1 MSSSSASIALVN
13 NTTNNKPS
21 RSKTIGE
28 LDLYDHQRHEQY
40 LQNEK
45 SVMAFLNQILG
56 LNLQVGGLDDALKDG
71 VLLCR

>member
-1 MSSSSASIALVN
+1 MSSSTSIALVH
-13 NTTNNKPS
+13 NTTKPS

-28 LDLYDHQRHEQY
+28 LDLYDHQRQEQY

-45 SVMAFLNQILG
+45 SVTAFLNQTLG